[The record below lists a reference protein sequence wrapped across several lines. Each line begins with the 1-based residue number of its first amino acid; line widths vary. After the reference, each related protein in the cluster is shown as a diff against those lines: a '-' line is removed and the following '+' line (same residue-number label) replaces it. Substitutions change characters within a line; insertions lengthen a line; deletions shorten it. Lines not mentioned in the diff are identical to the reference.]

1 MSFKISKIKLK
12 DREAIAR
19 IRGGKDDKSYLYYCD
34 HSYCIKDIPE
44 GMVKHLTDDEKKE
57 LDNSLS
63 TGFEPHDEHIT
74 KLFYECKNFIKKKN
88 CKLVLKAGGKFEYIP
103 SQKVIERVLIC
114 GISGSGKSTWASNYV
129 KQWRK
134 QHGGNSKNRR
144 PFYIVSNLDSDQVLD
159 KLDPERLPIDQIA
172 HEGISVDPE
181 DEQSLYDSLLL
192 CDDIDTIENSGV
204 RKAVRS
210 FLNNALEI
218 SRHYLCYILITS
230 HVIQN
235 NYVSRIQL
243 NEATNVV
250 LFPKS
255 NARAVSNYLRQYEYF
270 SQDQVDRVLNCN
282 SRWVCLVKHH
292 TPMFILTERMVY
304 IV

>member
-1 MSFKISKIKLK
+1 MSFKISKVKLK

-19 IRGGKDDKSYLYYCD
+19 IRGGKDDKSFLYYND
-34 HSYCIKDIPE
+34 HKYSIRDIPE
-44 GMVKHLTDDEKKE
+44 GMIKHLKDDEKKQ

-63 TGFEPHDEHIT
+63 SGFEPQDEYIT

-88 CKLVLKAGGKFEYIP
+88 CKLLLTNGGKFQYVP

-114 GISGSGKSTWASNYV
+114 GISGSGKSTWASNYI

-144 PFYIVSNLDSDQVLD
+144 PFYIVSNLDNDEVLD
-159 KLDPERLPIDQIA
+159 KLDPERLSIDQIA
-172 HEGISVDPE
+172 HEGVSVDPE

-192 CDDIDTIENSGV
+192 ADDIDTIESTPIRKSV
-204 RKAVRS
+204 RG

-218 SRHYLCYILITS
+218 SRHYQTYILITS

-235 NYVSRIQL
+235 NYTSRIQL

-255 NARAVSNYLRQYEYF
+255 NARAVSNYLKTYEYF

-282 SRWVCLVKHH
+282 SRWVMLCKHH
-292 TPMFILTERMVY
+292 TPMYILTERMVY
-304 IV
+304 II